1 MGQEFVIKSQILEQK
16 INQLLPSQGG
26 AQAGVDL
33 SASTMV
39 VPIVDLTESA
49 EGSSLR
55 ADLQTATAF
64 GDTVTLVENTATTII
79 STTGFY
85 KVDYTINGAASS
97 GGNILLQISDGSAT
111 NTIKQIQ
118 FESTTINTVVD
129 SLVVFLPAGH
139 SFIVNSSANNLK
151 AFVSSSQI
159 ADLNGNLTNPLG
171 FTFTA

>member
-97 GGNILLQISDGSAT
+97 GGNILFVGALDASK
-111 NTIKQIQ
+111 TIASGDI
-118 FESTTINTVVD
+118 FRIN
-129 SLVVFLPAGH
+129 
-139 SFIVNSSANNLK
+139 ANNLTIELK
-151 AFVSSSQI
+151 
-159 ADLNGNLTNPLG
+159 
-171 FTFTA
+171 